1 MKQKRF
7 LILISLIL
15 IFTTTGCLGYLSS
28 DSDRTYDRTISS
40 GDNITVVSSE
50 ITNNGNLSVEVRNN
64 LDRSRRASLKVTYYN
79 SNGDVIGYP
88 NVYSTDKIQSN
99 STILY
104 NVTIDDIEKVDR
116 YEIEAVMNN

>member
-116 YEIEAVMNN
+116 YEIEALMNN